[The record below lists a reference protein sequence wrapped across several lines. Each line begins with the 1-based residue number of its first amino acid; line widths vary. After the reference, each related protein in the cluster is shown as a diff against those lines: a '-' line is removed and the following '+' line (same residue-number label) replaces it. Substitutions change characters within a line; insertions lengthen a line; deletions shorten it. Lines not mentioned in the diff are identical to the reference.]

1 MTASSFKA
9 LVLDEADGKIVPSI
23 QMLAD
28 DRLPAGDVL
37 VAIAY
42 STLNYKDGMIVK
54 GQGRL
59 VRQYPHVP
67 GIDFSGTVIES
78 ASPRFAP
85 GDRVILTGWRV
96 GEIHWGGLATKA
108 RVKADWLVKLPE
120 GLSLQDA
127 MAIGTAGLTAML
139 AIVALEQH
147 GLTPGVEGEVL
158 VTGAA
163 GGVGSVATAVLAKLG
178 YRVAAS
184 TGRADTHDYLK
195 GLGASSI
202 VPREELLVAPKG
214 PLASERWSGAIDNV
228 GGGVL
233 ANLLTAMRYRAS
245 CASVGLAGGAQFTAT
260 VVPFLL
266 RGVNLL
272 GIDSN
277 LCALDRREA
286 AWSRLARDLPKD
298 RLAALSRTVSL
309 AEVTALAGTIL
320 QGGVRGRIVVD
331 VNA

>member
-1 MTASSFKA
+1 MTATGFKA
-9 LVLDEADGKIVPSI
+9 LVLDEADGKVTPSI
-23 QMLAD
+23 QALGD
-28 DRLPAGDVL
+28 DRLPEGDVV
-37 VAIAY
+37 VAVAY
-42 STLNYKDGMIVK
+42 STLNYKDGMIIK

-78 ASPRFAP
+78 ASPRFTP

-96 GEIHWGGLATKA
+96 GEIRWGGLATKA
-108 RVKADWLVKLPE
+108 RVKAEWLVKLPE
-120 GLSLQDA
+120 GLSLKDA

-147 GLTPGVEGEVL
+147 GLTPGAEGEVL

-178 YRVAAS
+178 HRVAAS

-195 GLGASSI
+195 GLGATAI
-202 VPREELLVAPKG
+202 VPREELLTAPKG
-214 PLASERWSGAIDNV
+214 PLASERWAGAIDNV
-228 GGGVL
+228 GGAVL
-233 ANLLTAMRYRAS
+233 SNLLTAMRYRAS
-245 CASVGLAGGAQFTAT
+245 CASVGLAGGPQFTTT

-266 RGVNLL
+266 RGVNIL
-272 GIDSN
+272 GIDST
-277 LCALDRREA
+277 LCSLDRREA
-286 AWSRLARDLPKD
+286 AWSRLARDLPKAK
-298 RLAALSRTVSL
+298 LAEMTRTVSL
-309 AEVTALAGTIL
+309 AEIVDLAGTIL

-331 VNA
+331 VAA

>member
-1 MTASSFKA
+1 MTETGFKA
-9 LVLDEADGKIVPSI
+9 LVLDEADGKVTPPVRT
-23 QMLAD
+23 LE
-28 DRLPAGDVL
+28 DRQLPEGDVT
-37 VAIAY
+37 VAVVY

-54 GQGRL
+54 GLGRL

-67 GIDFSGTVIES
+67 GIDFAGTVVES

-85 GDRVILTGWRV
+85 GDEVILTGWRV
-96 GEIHWGGLATKA
+96 GETRWGGLAARA
-108 RVKADWLVKLPE
+108 RVKADWLVRLPD
-120 GLSLQDA
+120 GLTLKEA
-127 MAIGTAGLTAML
+127 MAIGTAGLAAML
-139 AIVALEQH
+139 AIIALEQH
-147 GLTPGVEGEVL
+147 GLTPQAEGEVL

-163 GGVGSVATAVLAKLG
+163 GGVGSVATAVLARLG

-184 TGRADTHDYLK
+184 TGRPDTHDYLK
-195 GLGASSI
+195 DLGAASI
-202 VPREELLVAPKG
+202 VPREELLAAPKG
-214 PLASERWSGAIDNV
+214 PLASERWAGAIDSV
-228 GGGVL
+228 GGAIL

-245 CASVGLAGGAQFTAT
+245 CASVGLAAGPQFTAT

-298 RLAALSRTVSL
+298 KLEGAVHTVPLGEVAALAA
-309 AEVTALAGTIL
+309 TIL

>member
-1 MTASSFKA
+1 MTATGFKA
-9 LVLDEADGKIVPSI
+9 LVLDEADGKVTPSI
-23 QMLAD
+23 QALGD
-28 DRLPAGDVL
+28 DRLPEGDVV
-37 VAIAY
+37 VAVAY
-42 STLNYKDGMIVK
+42 STLNYKDGMIIK

-78 ASPRFAP
+78 ASPRFTP

-96 GEIHWGGLATKA
+96 GEIRWGGLATKA
-108 RVKADWLVKLPE
+108 RVKAEWLVKLPE
-120 GLSLQDA
+120 GLSLKDA

-147 GLTPGVEGEVL
+147 GLTPGAEGEVL

-178 YRVAAS
+178 HRVAAS

-195 GLGASSI
+195 GLGATAI
-202 VPREELLVAPKG
+202 VPREELLTAPKG
-214 PLASERWSGAIDNV
+214 PLASERWAGAIDNV
-228 GGGVL
+228 GGAVL
-233 ANLLTAMRYRAS
+233 SNLLTAMRYRAS
-245 CASVGLAGGAQFTAT
+245 CASVGLAGGPQFTTT

-266 RGVNLL
+266 RGVNIL

-277 LCALDRREA
+277 LCSLDRREA
-286 AWSRLARDLPKD
+286 AWSRLARDLPKAK
-298 RLAALSRTVSL
+298 LAEMTRTVSL
-309 AEVTALAGTIL
+309 AEIVDLAGTIL

-331 VNA
+331 VAA